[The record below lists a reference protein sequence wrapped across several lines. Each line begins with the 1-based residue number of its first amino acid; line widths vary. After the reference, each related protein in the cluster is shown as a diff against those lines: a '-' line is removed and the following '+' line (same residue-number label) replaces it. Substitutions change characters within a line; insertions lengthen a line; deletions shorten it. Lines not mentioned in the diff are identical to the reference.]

1 MTRAKMRQQP
11 ETIAIRYDLHEL
23 PTAQHKA
30 GLAGLLLQID
40 SMKARMAAGALPS
53 DLELPTVSDQG
64 STSVKIG
71 FTERAVINLYDDLY
85 DAEVVEQLC
94 RQKKQDKEPKRIIE
108 VEVTDRATKKVKKEK
123 RYIYDAVQP
132 AGQFLRR
139 FTDDGKEC
147 WCRLWR
153 DMITS
158 IPRNQDA
165 TMGPFKDMAQ
175 LRLAR
180 GGEAEWERMVVTRR
194 KKDTKCYLHCREGMG
209 VWEDLLRFEKERGKG
224 HATTG
229 LSGALLIGT
238 QDQNAECLPFINR
251 IDHALLLHFW
261 TLAARIFVPEMI
273 DPDGQRKFV
282 SGFVLAFPDVSD
294 LPAFCRA
301 YLRLLGELKPGVRGC
316 RPAEAAISI
325 PEQGALEFMHHLA
338 DLAERTVIQEGPAR
352 FIAGVEFFYMVRI
365 GQNVKL
371 AANGRIPPRDILLQL
386 YAGIRANFRNPVFQS
401 SYLLSVI
408 RGKPWFA
415 EFEAPMTE
423 REWSFFVHSTQ
434 EKHRTPT
441 AMIGFAWEADLR
453 FQQID
458 ANYQLMKGEGMMTGT
473 SPDEVDRLVYQM
485 IGRYAHFRTL
495 ARLRFEADDPKQPWM
510 REVKDK
516 QGKAHKRETP
526 EYQEERRKVCSSL
539 YLELRSRNAEDFVE
553 HFSNALS
560 AVANYLPED
569 DFATIAAALMRS
581 HTHGVSENRL
591 RNRDDVKTLT
601 LLALSAHSRSL
612 FARADAENDEN
623 LTKENEG

>member
-1 MTRAKMRQQP
+1 MAKAKNGQQP
-11 ETIAIRYDLHEL
+11 ETITVRYDLHEL

-40 SMKARMAAGALPS
+40 SMKERKAAGALPS
-53 DLELPTVSDQG
+53 DLELPTVSDRE
-64 STSVKIG
+64 SASVKIV
-71 FTERAVINLYDDLY
+71 FTERAVINIYNDLY
-85 DAEVVEQLC
+85 DAEVVEQPF
-94 RQKKQDKEPKRIIE
+94 RKKKKDKEPKRIIE
-108 VEVTDRATKKVKKEK
+108 IEVTDRATKKLKKEK
-123 RYIYDAVQP
+123 RYIYDVVQP
-132 AGQFLRR
+132 MGQFFRR

-147 WCRLWR
+147 WYCLWR
-153 DMITS
+153 DMVIS

-194 KKDTKCYLHCREGMG
+194 KKDTKCHLHCREGIG
-209 VWEDLLRFEKERGKG
+209 AWEDLLRFEKERGRG

-238 QDQNAECLPFINR
+238 QDENAECLPFINR

-261 TLAARIFVPEMI
+261 TLVARVFIPEMI
-273 DPDGQRKFV
+273 DSDGQREFV
-282 SGFVLAFPDVSD
+282 GFVLAFPEVSD

-301 YLRLLGELKPGVRGC
+301 YVQLLGELKPELRGY
-316 RPAEAAISI
+316 RPAEAVISI

-338 DLAERTVIQEGPAR
+338 DLAERTVIHEGPSR
-352 FIAGVEFFYMVRI
+352 FIAGVEFFYLVRI

-371 AANGRIPPRDILLQL
+371 AANGRIPPRDVLLQL
-386 YAGIRANFRNPVFQS
+386 YAGIRASFRNPVFQS
-401 SYLLSVI
+401 SYLLSAI

-415 EFEAPMTE
+415 EFEDPMTE

-434 EKHRTPT
+434 EKHRTPP
-441 AMIGFAWEADLR
+441 AMIGFAWEAHRR

-458 ANYQLMKGEGMMTGT
+458 TNYLLAKEDSMTATGT
-473 SPDEVDRLVYQM
+473 SPVEVDRLVYQM
-485 IGRYAHFRTL
+485 IGRYVHFRTL
-495 ARLRFEADDPKQPWM
+495 ARLRFDADDPKQPWM
-510 REVKDK
+510 REMKDEH
-516 QGKAHKRETP
+516 GKIKKRETP

-553 HFSNALS
+553 HFGNALS

-581 HTHGVSENRL
+581 HTHDISENRL
-591 RNRDDVKTLT
+591 RTRDDVKTLT

-612 FARADAENDEN
+612 FARADAESDEN
-623 LTKENEG
+623 STKETE